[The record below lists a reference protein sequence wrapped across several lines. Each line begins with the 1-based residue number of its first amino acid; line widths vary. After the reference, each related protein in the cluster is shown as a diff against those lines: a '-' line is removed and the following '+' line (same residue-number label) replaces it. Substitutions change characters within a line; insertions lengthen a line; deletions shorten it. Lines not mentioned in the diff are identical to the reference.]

1 MSPARLA
8 RRKEK
13 RLTIVGM
20 LVETAYVMSLSAFCC
35 LACVLLFFVLGQ

>member
-20 LVETAYVMSLSAFCC
+20 LVETAYAMSLTALCC
-35 LACVLLFFVLGQ
+35 LACALLFFMLGQ